1 MKISLPLIMVVLTGC
16 ASYGGEKVEL
26 PSGMVWTQKQI
37 DAFTDWDNQGSCQPS
52 VWSIKQARHCV
63 TWTAISY
70 CDVRLGYQSTWR
82 HGGRN
87 IEYME
92 CVQDRFDLL
101 AAQYDARRQA
111 TGQAMMGPGTE
122 MMKEPQSDSFTCQQ
136 TSSTI
141 VQCTEGS

>member
-1 MKISLPLIMVVLTGC
+1 MKTSIVLIAVVLSGC

-52 VWSIKQARHCV
+52 VWSTKQAQLCLSWV
-63 TWTAISY
+63 ATSY

-82 HGGRN
+82 NGGRN
-87 IEYME
+87 TEYIE
-92 CVQDRFDLL
+92 CAQDRYDLL

-111 TGQAMMGPGTE
+111 TGQALMGAGTE
-122 MMKEPQSDSFTCQQ
+122 MMKEPESDSFTCRQ
-136 TSSTI
+136 TSSTT
-141 VQCTEGS
+141 VQCTED